1 MESNST
7 AFLIK
12 IKLRHSLGRPS
23 RSDFVQSVFEE
34 GYDGMIYCAI
44 ILSILFL
51 LSGIMSSS
59 VLLIIASVLFAP
71 SHIVTSYRN
80 AK

>member
-1 MESNST
+1 
-7 AFLIK
+7 
-12 IKLRHSLGRPS
+12 
-23 RSDFVQSVFEE
+23 
-34 GYDGMIYCAI
+34 MIYCAI

-71 SHIVTSYRN
+71 SHIVISYKNVKWYLQIQVWRIEKIESYKGEIKWVQKKQL
-80 AK
+80 AHHLLPYLF